1 MDIEKLWEILYRE
14 RNTASLQ
21 ELPER
26 FCEDVKDYIARLET
40 EKRKADETRKGFLE
54 DEMRNARMK
63 IEDIIRRRIGKIIKL
78 ASSGMDTPPKG
89 MLNVEREMFQAVKS
103 QVEEGRAR
111 IFAYIFRKP
120 ALIRNEPQK
129 QEEKHT
135 LTDTEHYN
143 ENDNED
149 NVNNNEHGNQYEYDI
164 VRVLENIPTFMGTD
178 GRIYKVG
185 KEDVIMLPKTNAEI
199 LCNRGVAMRFGAGV
213 YKKEGGERRR

>member
-21 ELPER
+21 ELPDR
-26 FCEDVKDYIARLET
+26 FCEDVRDYIAKLET
-40 EKRKADETRKGFLE
+40 EKEEADETRKGFLE

-78 ASSGMDTPPKG
+78 ASSGLDTPPKG
-89 MLNVEREMFQAVKS
+89 MLDEEREIFQAVKS

-111 IFAYIFRKP
+111 IFAYIFGKP
-120 ALIRNEPQK
+120 ALIRSKPQK
-129 QEEKHT
+129 QEKIHT
-135 LTDTEHYN
+135 ERYN
-143 ENDNED
+143 EKDNDDTDNE
-149 NVNNNEHGNQYEYDI
+149 HSNQYDM
-164 VRVLENIPTFMGTD
+164 VRILENIPTFMGTD

-199 LCNRGVAMRFGAGV
+199 LCNRGVAMRFEA
-213 YKKEGGERRR
+213 YKRERGERIR

>member
-21 ELPER
+21 ELPDR
-26 FCEDVKDYIARLET
+26 FCEDVRDYIAKLET
-40 EKRKADETRKGFLE
+40 EKEEADETRKGFLE

-89 MLNVEREMFQAVKS
+89 MLDEEREMFQAVKS

-111 IFAYIFRKP
+111 IFAYIFGKP
-120 ALIRNEPQK
+120 ALIRSKPQK
-129 QEEKHT
+129 QEKT
-135 LTDTEHYN
+135 NTERYN
-143 ENDNED
+143 EKDNDDTD
-149 NVNNNEHGNQYEYDI
+149 NKHSNQYDM
-164 VRVLENIPTFMGTD
+164 VRILENIPTFMGTD

-199 LCNRGVAMRFGAGV
+199 LCNRGVAMRFEA
-213 YKKEGGERRR
+213 YKRERGERIR